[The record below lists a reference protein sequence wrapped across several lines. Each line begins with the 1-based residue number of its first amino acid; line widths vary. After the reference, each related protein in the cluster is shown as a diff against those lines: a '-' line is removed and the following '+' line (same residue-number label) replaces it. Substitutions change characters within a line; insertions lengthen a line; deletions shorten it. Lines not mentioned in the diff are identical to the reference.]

1 MSLLRLSL
9 FALLLSFTTLSF
21 AIGAPHQVAAINI
34 NTADAALIAKTLKGV
49 GLKKAQAIVAYRE
62 TFGEFKSAGEL
73 EDVKGIG
80 AKTIA
85 KNQAVIVFE

>member
-1 MSLLRLSL
+1 MSLLRASL
-9 FALLLSFTTLSF
+9 VTLLLSFATISF
-21 AIGAPHQVAAINI
+21 AADAPLQVSAINI
-34 NTADAALIAKTLKGV
+34 NTADAAVIAKNLNGV

-73 EDVKGIG
+73 EEVKGIG
-80 AKTIA
+80 AKTVA